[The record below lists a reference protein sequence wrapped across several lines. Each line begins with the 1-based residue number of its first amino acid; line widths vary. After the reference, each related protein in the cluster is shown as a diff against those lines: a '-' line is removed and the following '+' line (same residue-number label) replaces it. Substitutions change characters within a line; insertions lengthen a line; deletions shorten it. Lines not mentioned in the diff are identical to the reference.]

1 MQQIQSK
8 NARMHSK
15 TDNVARTSQECEHE
29 AAPCTHSE
37 SSLSAAYTDCEDGS
51 SSAELP
57 QIATASPGSES
68 THDATDG
75 AVPSSTLPA
84 EQEPSPN
91 ARQLSRRWAAHASP
105 TAITRKKKLRS
116 PLVEPPADG
125 AVVVEYD
132 EFEVLTAHAQ
142 EIRRASR
149 SLRHPY

>member
-1 MQQIQSK
+1 MQ
-8 NARMHSK
+8 SK

-29 AAPCTHSE
+29 AAPYTRSG
-37 SSLSAAYTDCEDGS
+37 SSLSAAYTDCEDGC

-57 QIATASPGSES
+57 QIASPGSQS

-75 AVPSSTLPA
+75 AVPSSTLPD
-84 EQEPSPN
+84 EQEQSPN
-91 ARQLSRRWAAHASP
+91 ARQLSRRWAAHVSSTASM
-105 TAITRKKKLRS
+105 RKKKLRS

-132 EFEVLTAHAQ
+132 EFEVLTAHAR

-149 SLRHPY
+149 SLGHPY